1 MVKVSIYR
9 MRLIITNPNV
19 PKGIENEK
27 HLSYCCTFI
36 YDSMDYG
43 NGFYLTITNEDDVY
57 FKGFDLRYDR
67 TFKKAEK
74 KKWIEEFAKNYWN
87 GKNGAWGIKSLEI
100 KEMK

>member
-1 MVKVSIYR
+1 MTNALIKTMKDKLGDSVTKEIIYQG
-9 MRLIITNPNV
+9 V
-19 PKGIENEK
+19 
-27 HLSYCCTFI
+27 
-36 YDSMDYG
+36 YG